1 MVESCQQTVDDR
13 DILCGVEPCNA
24 VRDTLAD
31 IREMRCLTLDDAAE
45 DYHGVE
51 TIVLAHLLCTVDEL
65 ETARNSLHMDILGY
79 GTVLLKGLDTTL
91 EERTG
96 DVVIPLGYDD
106 AETHITCVWHTVEVV
121 IG

>member
-13 DILCGVEPCNA
+13 DILCGVEPCDA
-24 VRDTLAD
+24 VGDSLAD
-31 IREMRCLTLDDAAE
+31 VREMRCLTLDDAAK

-65 ETARNSLHMDILGY
+65 ETARNGLHMDILGY

-96 DVVIPLGYDD
+96 DVVIPLGYDN